1 MNPDHPH
8 SPAATHEELDFKG
21 LLQSMQ
27 RWTKFLLRKKIW
39 IIGLFILGIVAGV
52 GYSLFSVTEYDAK
65 ASFVLDEQSVNNN
78 PLGGMSG
85 TGLSAFG
92 MNASAEANLFAGD
105 NLIWLYTS
113 KRMIGETLMTRVED
127 GGEKRLLLAWFIE
140 INNDL
145 RKFQEKLKKDNPGH
159 VPISNAS
166 TPENLSVS
174 QTKVLNYAINL
185 IRNDY
190 LEVNLEDH
198 TTGIISVR
206 IIAKDELFA
215 LRFVDEI
222 VSRVNTFYINTKT
235 KKNLQQ
241 VEVLQEKANE
251 INKNMTGS
259 MQSAAMAMDNIPYA
273 NPLNQELKVQP
284 QRRAVDVQ
292 VNSTIYGSIIQQL
305 ELARITLNKETPLI
319 QVIDQPAIPLTVVRP
334 NPILWAI
341 IGGMLALVLSIGFFI
356 GKKVINDALGD
367 KPE

>member
-1 MNPDHPH
+1 RSIPTRRSSD
-8 SPAATHEELDFKG
+8 L
-21 LLQSMQ
+21 
-27 RWTKFLLRKKIW
+27 
-39 IIGLFILGIVAGV
+39 
-52 GYSLFSVTEYDAK
+52 
-65 ASFVLDEQSVNNN
+65 
-78 PLGGMSG
+78 SG

-113 KRMIGETLMTRVED
+113 KRMIGETLMSRVED

-140 INNDL
+140 INKDL
-145 RKFQEKLKKDNPGH
+145 RKFQEKLKKDNPGL
-159 VPISNAS
+159 VPISHTT
-166 TPENLSVS
+166 TPENLSVN
-174 QTKVLNYAINL
+174 QTKVLNYAIHL

-215 LRFVDEI
+215 LRFVEEI

-284 QRRAVDVQ
+284 
-292 VNSTIYGSIIQQL
+292 
-305 ELARITLNKETPLI
+305 
-319 QVIDQPAIPLTVVRP
+319 
-334 NPILWAI
+334 
-341 IGGMLALVLSIGFFI
+341 
-356 GKKVINDALGD
+356 
-367 KPE
+367 